1 MTTYE
6 LAERLARRLKK
17 GNLTAL
23 SVAAAMDVVEAINA
37 GLQECYELLPSWQRK
52 TTISLPLAAPATL
65 NVSVVNGATALAD
78 GGDVFLEA
86 QIGRSVVV
94 SGDPSWNEV
103 HSTTALLDP
112 YLGETGVRAATVYGD
127 STYNELASFD
137 GFASPPRL
145 ADSRETLEL
154 FDARRA
160 GKAAEVGRPRYY
172 WTEPAAASLGTTPP
186 VYIRVFPAPD
196 RAYVLR
202 LDTEFRPSVLTYTN
216 VHQASTIP
224 LADQLLHR
232 GLIPLC
238 EVRLLRS
245 PEWADPA
252 KQNLVLED
260 ARIARAF
267 LANQRASVVVPANRV
282 FTPVGY

>member
-1 MTTYE
+1 MTTFE
-6 LAERLARRLKK
+6 LAGQLARRLKK
-17 GNLTAL
+17 ASLPAL
-23 SVAAAMDVVEAINA
+23 SVPAAMDIVEAINT

-52 TTISLPLAAPATL
+52 TVVSLELAAPATVNL
-65 NVSVVNGATALAD
+65 TLTNGSVTLA
-78 GGDVFLEA
+78 GGTFTEA

-94 SGDPSWNEV
+94 AGDPSWNEV
-103 HSTTALLDP
+103 QSATELLDA
-112 YLGETGVRAATVYGD
+112 YQGATGAHAATVYGD
-127 STYNELASFD
+127 SAYNELTNFD

-145 ADSRETLEL
+145 ADTREVLKL

-160 GKAAEVGRPRYY
+160 GLAGEVGRPRYY

-186 VYIRVFPAPD
+186 VYLRVYPAPD
-196 RAYVLR
+196 RAYMLR
-202 LDTEFRPSVLTYTN
+202 IDTEFRPSILTYTN
-216 VHQASTIP
+216 VHRASTIP
-224 LADQLLHR
+224 LADQLIHR

-245 PEWADPA
+245 PEWADPS

-260 ARIARAF
+260 ARAARGF
-267 LANQRASVVVPANRV
+267 LANQRQTVHVPENRV